1 MKSKYTPDLQAQV
14 YAMIAWNGK
23 TKSEAEAEVDEVL
36 KKHNGD
42 AKAAFD
48 ELDASVYAGGSV
60 LSAMNGIMT
69 HSEELKGEGKYD
81 AIIRI
86 LSEIHDTWVAG
97 NTKKYD
103 RGNPEKSAK
112 QIFQHLPLE
121 LIGID
126 EVAKDLMFLAPFL
139 KEQGI
144 NVGEMQ
150 DGAYGAFVPSAEVVA
165 AYNRAVEAYKEANNI
180 QTVDDLH
187 DSLQGIIEGY
197 APLQTPHEKRDDRLA
212 YMLGKIGLITDSVVS
227 KQDKNMFIDQENY
240 NE

>member
-14 YAMIAWNGK
+14 YAMIDWNGK
-23 TKSEAEAEVDEVL
+23 TMAEAEAVADETL

-42 AKAAFD
+42 AKVAFD

-60 LSAMNGIMT
+60 LSAINGIMA
-69 HSEELKGEGKYD
+69 HEQELKGDGKYD
-81 AIIRI
+81 AIIKI
-86 LSEIHDTWVAG
+86 LSEIHDTWVAQ

-121 LIGID
+121 LIGVD

-144 NVGEMQ
+144 EVGQMQ
-150 DGAYGAFVPSAEVVA
+150 EGAYGAFVPSAEVVA
-165 AYNRAVEAYKEANNI
+165 AYNRAVEAYKSANNI
-180 QTVDDLH
+180 QTIDDLH
-187 DSLQGIIEGY
+187 NALPQIIENY
-197 APLQTPHEKRDDRLA
+197 APLQTPHEKKDDRLG
-212 YMLGKIGLITDSVVS
+212 YMLGKVGLITNTVVS
-227 KQDKNMFIDQENY
+227 KQDKDMFIDQENY
-240 NE
+240 AD